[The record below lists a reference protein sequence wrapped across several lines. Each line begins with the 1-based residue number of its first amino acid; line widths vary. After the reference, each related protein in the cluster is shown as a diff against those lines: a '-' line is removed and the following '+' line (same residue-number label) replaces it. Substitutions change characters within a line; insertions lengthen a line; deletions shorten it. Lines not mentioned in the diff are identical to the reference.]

1 MIILDTNVVSAAMAA
16 SPDRR
21 IIAWLDGLAPESLWI
36 TAVSIFEIRY
46 GIETLAK
53 GRRRRMLEEAFA
65 RAIAEDFQGRV
76 LALDEPAATTAAAIA
91 AARRQVGRPVDF
103 RDTLIAG
110 IASSRR
116 ATIATR
122 NWRHFR
128 DLDVLVID
136 PWT

>member
-1 MIILDTNVVSAAMAA
+1 MIVLDTNVVSAAMAA
-16 SPDRR
+16 SPDPR
-21 IIAWLDGLAPESLWI
+21 IIAWLDGQPLESLWI
-36 TAVSIFEIRY
+36 TAISVFEVRY
-46 GIETLAK
+46 GIDALAS

-76 LALDEPAATTAAAIA
+76 LALDEPAATTAVAIA
-91 AARRQVGRPVDF
+91 AKRRQIGRPVEL

-122 NWRHFR
+122 NSRHFR
-128 DLDVLVID
+128 DLDVPVID
-136 PWT
+136 PWA